1 MTTSALLH
9 LVPQVDLQEADV
21 QQADPA
27 TSDKADN
34 ILGHTP
40 TNLTEAFAEFM
51 QIDVANGDATE
62 DTIRAYYK
70 EIGLFTRWCA
80 AHDIAPEKAT
90 RRHIEAYRESL
101 KKAGAATSTRQ
112 HKMSIVRRFYE
123 AAVKHGLLTV
133 NPAANVKGGKDL
145 TPPEE
150 KMKALTKSAL
160 HHLAGAIPS
169 TTLLGQR
176 DRAIVALMAVHG
188 LRRIE
193 VHRLD
198 HESVDI
204 SGDTPSLRVQ
214 GKGNRVRK
222 IYLRE
227 DTYKAIQ
234 TYVQSKMEY
243 KFPLKGP
250 LFVSHSNR
258 TRGQRISRRSLND
271 IVDHYLSEANLKKY
285 GVSCHALRHTHG
297 TLAVAG
303 GAKVEH
309 LKEEMGHNHLETT
322 SVYVKAV
329 SRREN
334 NPANFI
340 DVEF

>member
-1 MTTSALLH
+1 MNEKTAALRL
-9 LVPQVDLQEADV
+9 LPSLSIEMPLDRASDDLLENAPQD
-21 QQADPA
+21 
-27 TSDKADN
+27 
-34 ILGHTP
+34 IY
-40 TNLTEAFAEFM
+40 EAFAEFL
-51 QIDVANGDATE
+51 QIDVANGDATD
-62 DTIRAYYK
+62 DTIRAYHK
-70 EIGLFTRWCA
+70 EIGLFTRWCRERN
-80 AHDIAPEKAT
+80 IAPESAT

-101 KKAGAATSTRQ
+101 KTNGAAASTRQ

-123 AAVKHGLLTV
+123 AAVKHGVLTI

-160 HHLAGAIPS
+160 HHLVGAIPS
-169 TTLLGQR
+169 STLLGQR
-176 DRAIVALMAVHG
+176 DRAIIALMAVHG

-193 VHRLD
+193 VHRLN

-204 SGDTPSLRVQ
+204 SDDTPSLRVI

-227 DTYKAIQ
+227 DTYNAIQ
-234 TYVQSKMEY
+234 TYVRAKMEHH
-243 KFPLKGP
+243 FPLTGA
-250 LFVSHSNR
+250 LLVSHSNR
-258 TRGQRISRRSLND
+258 TRGARISRRSLND
-271 IVDHYLSEANLKKY
+271 IVDHYLSEAHLKKV

-322 SVYVKAV
+322 SIYVKAV